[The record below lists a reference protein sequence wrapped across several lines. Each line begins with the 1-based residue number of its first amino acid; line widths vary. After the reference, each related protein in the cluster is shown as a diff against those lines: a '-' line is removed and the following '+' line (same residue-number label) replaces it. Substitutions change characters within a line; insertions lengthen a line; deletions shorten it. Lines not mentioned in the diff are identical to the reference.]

1 MENLITLLTPLVQSY
16 YKRRLLREKIARM
29 TTYIM
34 DCGIDSILIIKKINK
49 IKNLNR
55 LLDRYKEIPVNM
67 HYLMTKYLEHC
78 WVNVVR
84 ENGFV
89 NIEKTIK
96 ELGIDVEIS
105 DIKKEKELKT
115 LVRYSDYE
123 KNYKYNIKPINC
135 SITKKILKKIENE
148 KYIGTINILPVRPSL
163 PETNGKL
170 YGICVEIDQ
179 ETYNLKIFGLID
191 SDVLRL
197 YRKQLPLNLLYD
209 DLKKKYDIS
218 KEDGEKYVNSI
229 SYRDLLVND
238 IRHLTNRI
246 KHWRDKHGFYKNIE
260 YNLVLAEYEFLMD
273 HMRIDFVSFLLEVDM
288 IDLANYLYKQRSFS
302 EKYLDWELQKKINVF
317 KMPSPRK
324 KIDFELKLPYEFR
337 ISAMKADDKIKSK
350 AYEKLKTMNNSMDS
364 APKAQK
370 YLDGILKI
378 PFGVIKNEL
387 DLEDSGK
394 SLYDEFVKKF
404 PSKIVGN
411 HGNNYLKLFEQYL
424 NDPETNEFC
433 KNAAIKL
440 SKTREKQQDYL
451 NKVQEI
457 FEKSVHGH
465 ELVKTQLKRLIARWM
480 SGGQSGIV
488 IGLEGPPGNGKTTL
502 IKKGLAN
509 CLVDQTGKPRP
520 VGFIPLGG
528 STNASS
534 LVGHGYT
541 YQGSNWGRIVDILMD
556 CECMNPIF
564 LFDELDKVS
573 KTENGIEI
581 MSILTH
587 LTDKSQN
594 NEIYDKYFE
603 GVPLDISKSVMVFT
617 FNDRR
622 KIDPILL
629 DRMTVIETNALTMED
644 KKSVTMKHLIPEIA
658 ELVDIE
664 PEDIKIGTDELETL
678 ICDYTFEAGARQLKR
693 ILENLIQELN
703 LRRLC
708 DANTKFVIDHFLI
721 KDVLKHINKIRR
733 ESISMDPLV
742 GQING
747 MYANTL
753 GIGGILPIQVDKS
766 YTSKNLLLTGTQGD
780 TMKESMRCAETI
792 AINLVTKDIPEFNK
806 EELKFGLHIH
816 CPSTGMPKD
825 GPSAGIAICI
835 AIYSYLT
842 NKYINQDIAVTG
854 EIDLLGKA
862 LPIGGVEAKLVGSK
876 KAGIKTALIPK
887 ENEFEFELMKE
898 EGRGI
903 EDENFKV
910 VMIANIYEA
919 LPYFIKEKRKDE

>member
-1 MENLITLLTPLVQSY
+1 
-16 YKRRLLREKIARM
+16 
-29 TTYIM
+29 
-34 DCGIDSILIIKKINK
+34 
-49 IKNLNR
+49 
-55 LLDRYKEIPVNM
+55 
-67 HYLMTKYLEHC
+67 
-78 WVNVVR
+78 
-84 ENGFV
+84 
-89 NIEKTIK
+89 
-96 ELGIDVEIS
+96 
-105 DIKKEKELKT
+105 
-115 LVRYSDYE
+115 
-123 KNYKYNIKPINC
+123 
-135 SITKKILKKIENE
+135 
-148 KYIGTINILPVRPSL
+148 
-163 PETNGKL
+163 
-170 YGICVEIDQ
+170 
-179 ETYNLKIFGLID
+179 
-191 SDVLRL
+191 
-197 YRKQLPLNLLYD
+197 
-209 DLKKKYDIS
+209 
-218 KEDGEKYVNSI
+218 
-229 SYRDLLVND
+229 
-238 IRHLTNRI
+238 
-246 KHWRDKHGFYKNIE
+246 
-260 YNLVLAEYEFLMD
+260 MD

-404 PSKIVGN
+404 PSKIVGT
-411 HGNNYLKLFEQYL
+411 HGNNYLKLFEEYL
-424 NDPETNEFC
+424 SDPETNEFC
-433 KNAAIKL
+433 KNATLKL
-440 SKTREKQQDYL
+440 SKTREKQHEYL

-465 ELVKTQLKRLIARWM
+465 DLVKTQLKRLIARWM

-603 GVPLDISKSVMVFT
+603 GIPLDISKSVMVFT

-629 DRMTVIETNALTMED
+629 DRMTVIETSALTMED
-644 KKSVTMKHLIPEIA
+644 KKSVTKKHLIPEIA

-664 PEDIKIGTDELETL
+664 PDDIEIGTDELETL
-678 ICDYTFEAGARQLKR
+678 ICDYTFEAGARQLKQ
-693 ILENLIQELN
+693 ILESLIQELN

-721 KDVLKHINKIRR
+721 KDVLKHKNKVRR
-733 ESISMDPLV
+733 ESISIDPLV

-792 AINLVTKDIPEFNK
+792 AINLLTKDIPEFNK
-806 EELKFGLHIH
+806 EDLKFGLHIH

-825 GPSAGIAICI
+825 GPSAGIARCI

-842 NKYINQDIAVTG
+842 NKYINQDIAR
-854 EIDLLGKA
+854 EI
-862 LPIGGVEAKLVGSK
+862 
-876 KAGIKTALIPK
+876 
-887 ENEFEFELMKE
+887 
-898 EGRGI
+898 
-903 EDENFKV
+903 
-910 VMIANIYEA
+910 IY
-919 LPYFIKEKRKDE
+919 